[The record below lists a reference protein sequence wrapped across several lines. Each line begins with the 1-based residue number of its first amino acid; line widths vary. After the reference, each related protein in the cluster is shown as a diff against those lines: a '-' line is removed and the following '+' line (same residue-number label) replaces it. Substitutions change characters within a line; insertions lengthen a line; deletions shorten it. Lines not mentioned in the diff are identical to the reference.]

1 MRKINAKFTEMCADY
16 KIRNGK
22 SLDQLKDNGTAFLYK
37 RLNDNNKATGRGENN
52 SLPIKRYT
60 IMQCL
65 LSNAQSFKH

>member
-1 MRKINAKFTEMCADY
+1 MCADY

-52 SLPIKRYT
+52 SLPIKQYT